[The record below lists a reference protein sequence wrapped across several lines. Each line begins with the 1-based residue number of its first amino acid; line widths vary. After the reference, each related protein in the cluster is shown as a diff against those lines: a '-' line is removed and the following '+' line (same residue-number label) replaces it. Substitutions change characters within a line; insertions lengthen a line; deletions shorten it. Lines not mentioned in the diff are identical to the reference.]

1 MKKILVIATGTV
13 GFIAS
18 VVGVIAAFS
27 PDTLNLGKKSFANLT
42 VQIDSEEDIDLLD
55 EFLTRQK
62 GNIVKLDVSVCAI
75 QKNKCPV
82 ITTEG
87 AHLTAKYSN
96 DNADFCDGEKNK
108 YLEGIT
114 FYFDESDSKYN
125 NWGWEKFEQ
134 CKRIDSEG
142 VLRVSGHFLVPDAS
156 GFGQGW
162 TEWILNRIPEK
173 EIKIRNY

>member
-1 MKKILVIATGTV
+1 VIFSSII
-13 GFIAS
+13 GFTASIA
-18 VVGVIAAFS
+18 GLIAAFS
-27 PDTLNLGKKSFANLT
+27 PDTLNLGKKSFSNLT
-42 VQIDSEEDIDLLD
+42 VQIDNDEGIELLD
-55 EFLTRQK
+55 NFLSLQK
-62 GNIVKLDVSVCAI
+62 GNIVKLDVSVCAT
-75 QKNKCPV
+75 QKNKCPI
-82 ITTEG
+82 ITAEG
-87 AHLTAKYSN
+87 AQLTAKYSN

-134 CKRIDSEG
+134 CQKSDSEG

-162 TEWILNRIPEK
+162 TEWMLTRIPDK
-173 EIKIRNY
+173 EIKIRSY